1 MRLIPKEESTCPA
14 KPYLAMTVRRL
25 HGLILDRLETG
36 VVLAAIAVDEGR
48 VDLAEALVEAL
59 EVVVLAVLTADVSR
73 VEIASQSFVK

>member
-48 VDLAEALVEAL
+48 VDLVEVL